1 MFNRIAGML
10 VIFPLASLLA
20 AQDAPAPQTQREP
33 ATLEGVLAR
42 LRALEQ
48 QLEGADTS
56 NDTLAKQIDDLL
68 WYHRVGDV
76 CDIDKVS
83 YTSLPPAVI
92 PNPTAQG
99 AGNPLTI
106 YAYTF
111 MPKNLDR
118 NKKYP
123 LMVLVHGGVH
133 ANFSSNAAHIVRELV
148 EQGYVVIATDYRGS
162 TGYGRG
168 FYRQID
174 YGGREIDDVHEGKKW
189 MLETYGF
196 LDPQRV
202 GIMGWSHGGF
212 ITLFNIFNWPTEY
225 KVAYAGV
232 PVSDLIARM
241 GYKNQ
246 SYRDLYSAPYHI
258 GKSADQNVK
267 EYRRRSPAWNAEK
280 LQTPLLIHTNTNDE
294 DVNVLEVEHLIQA
307 LKAAGKSDKFEY
319 KIYQDAPGGHSFNRN
334 DTKLAKESRQE
345 AYKFLARYLNPPNPP
360 K

>member
-1 MFNRIAGML
+1 MKRISCL
-10 VIFPLASLLA
+10 FLIISLSPLLM
-20 AQDAPAPQTQREP
+20 AQEAPQPQAQRES
-33 ATLEGVLAR
+33 ATLDALMAR
-42 LRALEQ
+42 LRALER
-48 QLEGADTS
+48 QLESVGSS
-56 NDTLAKQIDDLL
+56 NDSAAKQIDDLL
-68 WYHRVGDV
+68 WYRRVGDV
-76 CDIDKVS
+76 CNIDKVS
-83 YTSLPPAVI
+83 YTSLPPRVE

-111 MPKNLDR
+111 MPKGLDR
-118 NKKYP
+118 KRKHP

-133 ANFSSNAAHIVRELV
+133 ANFSSNAAHIVRELI
-148 EQGYVVIATDYRGS
+148 EQGYVVIAPDYRGS
-162 TGYGRG
+162 TGYGRE

-189 MLETYGF
+189 MLDTYDF

-202 GIMGWSHGGF
+202 GIMGWSHGGY
-212 ITLFNIFNWPTEY
+212 ITLFNIFNWPSEY

-241 GYKNQ
+241 GYKGQ
-246 SYRDLYSAPYHI
+246 SYRDLYSASYHI
-258 GKSADQNVK
+258 GKTAEENVN
-267 EYRRRSPAWNAEK
+267 EYRRRSPAWNADK

-307 LKAAGKSDKFEY
+307 LKSAGKSDVFEY
-319 KIYQDAPGGHSFNRN
+319 KVYQNAPGGHSFNRN
-334 DTKLAKESRQE
+334 DTRLAKESRQE
-345 AYKFLARYLNPPNPP
+345 IYRFMGRYLNPPNPP